1 MPSAKPTSQKIMTV
15 DEFTVWPGD
24 GRGGRYQLVDGEVR
38 AMSPASA
45 THGRI
50 QANLAAILAK
60 HLDVP
65 GGKCGVVTEPAIA
78 TRIRARHNLR
88 VPDLGVNC
96 APAAPGDVALPDPL
110 LLIEIM
116 SPGNAQE
123 TWDQDTWDNVWA
135 YTSVPTVSEILIVQ
149 STRIE
154 AELLTRQSDGSWP
167 AEPRLIGSDELLRL
181 ASIGLEVP
189 LCSAYAKTYLV
200 A

>member
-1 MPSAKPTSQKIMTV
+1 MPSAKRTSQKIMTV

-24 GRGGRYQLVDGEVR
+24 GHGGRHQLVDGEVR

-88 VPDLGVNC
+88 VPDLGVTC
-96 APAAPGDVALPDPL
+96 APDAPGDVALPDPL
-110 LLIEIM
+110 LLIEIV
-116 SPGNAQE
+116 SPGNA
-123 TWDQDTWDNVWA
+123 QDTWDNVWA

-167 AEPRLIGSDELLRL
+167 AEPRLIGSDGILRL

-189 LCSAYAKTYLV
+189 LRSAYANTYLV